1 MKTNKYAVGALAATL
16 LAGTAFLGAPA
27 ANAATSMQAPTAI
40 AANTT
45 IVATDAAGTVIAQD
59 QTSLVQAT
67 PSAPRAV
74 TVTTEPGSLVTI
86 DAKGVKPKRAVANKD
101 GQATFT
107 RLTAGKKYTVTAD
120 GQKVQVT
127 PVIKVGKAA
136 ELTVTTTDRVD
147 TVDLT
152 WKHKTTRAKG
162 DVGFTVTA
170 TPLGSQNNNDD
181 VTIEATSLRA
191 ELPGL
196 DPLVMYEFS
205 VTPHNALGSGQAS
218 TATMNRTLA
227 AITGLPVPDGAPAD
241 QSADAANA
249 DAQDTAEVPPV
260 QPVTPA
266 PQPAPAPKPAP
277 APSTRTIWVC
287 PSGYDDVNGVC
298 TQTQDYTFHDVKETK
313 AYTYHTEFVTTGWR
327 VDPYPC
333 SSGTMHPDGCW
344 VAQGYDKQAKDA
356 APAGWTDNG
365 SAYERTVQEKDD
377 TPAGWSDNGSAWIRT
392 TAKVEKVVPA

>member
-1 MKTNKYAVGALAATL
+1 MKTNKYAVGALATTL

-27 ANAATSMQAPTAI
+27 ASAADSVQAR
-40 AANTT
+40 NTT

-86 DAKGVKPKRAVANKD
+86 DAKGVKPKRAVANRD
-101 GQATFT
+101 GQVTFT
-107 RLTAGKKYTVTAD
+107 KLTAGKNYTVTAD

-162 DVGFTVTA
+162 EVGFTVTA

-181 VTIEATSLRA
+181 VTIEATGLEA

-205 VTPHNALGSGQAS
+205 VTPHNALGSGKAS
-218 TATMNRTLA
+218 TATLNRTLA
-227 AITGLPVPDGAPAD
+227 AITGLPVTNGAPAD
-241 QSADAANA
+241 QSADAANTE
-249 DAQDTAEVPPV
+249 AQDTAEVPPV

-266 PQPAPAPKPAP
+266 QQPAPAPAPKPAP
-277 APSTRTIWVC
+277 TPSTRTIWVC

-298 TQTQDYTFHDVKETK
+298 TQTKDYTFHDVTETK
-313 AYTYHTEFVTTGWR
+313 PYSYHTEFVTTGWR

-333 SSGTMHPDGCW
+333 TSGTMHPDGCW
-344 VAQGYDKQAKDA
+344 VALGHDEQVKDA
-356 APAGWTDNG
+356 TPSGWTDNG
-365 SAYERTVQEKDD
+365 SSWERTVEEKDP
-377 TPAGWSDNGSAWIRT
+377 TPAGWSDNGSVWIRT

>member
-1 MKTNKYAVGALAATL
+1 MKTNKNAVGALAATL
-16 LAGTAFLGAPA
+16 LASTAFLGAPA
-27 ANAATSMQAPTAI
+27 ASATDSVQAR
-40 AANTT
+40 NTT

-86 DAKGVKPKRAVANKD
+86 DAKGVKPKRAVANRD
-101 GQATFT
+101 GQVTFT
-107 RLTAGKKYTVTAD
+107 KLTAGKHYTVTAD

-152 WKHKTTRAKG
+152 WKHKSTRAKG
-162 DVGFTVTA
+162 DVGFTITA

-181 VTIEATSLRA
+181 VTIEATGLQA

-205 VTPHNALGSGQAS
+205 VTPHNALGSGKAS

-227 AITGLPVPDGAPAD
+227 AITGIPVPDGAPAD
-241 QSADAANA
+241 QSTDAANA
-249 DAQDTAEVPPV
+249 EAAEKVDVPPV

-266 PQPAPAPKPAP
+266 PQPAPAPAPKPAP
-277 APSTRTIWVC
+277 TPSTRTIWVC
-287 PSGYDDVNGVC
+287 PSGYNDVNGVC
-298 TQTQDYTFHDVKETK
+298 TQTQDYTFHDVTETK
-313 AYTYHTEFVTTGWR
+313 PYSYHTEFVTTGWR

-333 SSGTMHPDGCW
+333 TSGTMHPDGCW
-344 VAQGYDKQAKDA
+344 VALGHDEQVKDA
-356 APAGWTDNG
+356 TPSGWTDNG
-365 SAYERTVQEKDD
+365 SSWERTVEEKDA